1 MCIGILCI
9 GKFSIP
15 YDCAAVPQPNK
26 TARST
31 SCFLPKKCNIIQ
43 QNKLMSS
50 SVSKARDA
58 RDGRVSQRQHAIDTA
73 VDTAKDAAVEGLA
86 LHPAAAIFRNEAL
99 AGVGDENAVL
109 EVENSRFRHLRDISQ
124 KLDITFSTASSES
137 RPGTNAIFVNYH
149 ESMRVRTLLG
159 NGIVALIDGNEE
171 LVIPINDASAHPIDD
186 CGTFGNISGNLA
198 GMTIGSFPG
207 GPFFYSVPKV
217 RVEDDGSVQLTL
229 HLSPLI
235 CIEGRLQ
242 AHMSNDALAA
252 YVERGNFMA
261 CMSSPVPLPL
271 INNREPPSQTNGITF
286 TPTLISMSLTPH
298 LKKTL
303 TFVSEVVSSAPS
315 GFNEDLVDNMR
326 RLVVEALG
334 ESEHKD
340 VLSKNLE
347 LKCESAALAGIRNLM
362 LGIDVSHSAG
372 AFSVTLDEGEKLSE
386 STWRI
391 SLDGRENMSLPVA
404 DMGSIGLSFSGTPL
418 NKEIFET
425 IAYIGRAEQPIV
437 FRRGRINFILFGI
450 FNWAEFSEDEVSE
463 ITEDWHA
470 KMRSVLVGNGED
482 LFPATMKFRIESIS
496 CEVSLAE
503 DLLRMVGLV
512 NQPLTNE

>member
-1 MCIGILCI
+1 
-9 GKFSIP
+9 
-15 YDCAAVPQPNK
+15 
-26 TARST
+26 
-31 SCFLPKKCNIIQ
+31 
-43 QNKLMSS
+43 MSS

-303 TFVSEVVSSAPS
+303 TFVSEVISSAPS

-372 AFSVTLDEGEKLSE
+372 AFSVTLDEGEKL
-386 STWRI
+386 TGNPMWRI
-391 SLDGRENMSLPVA
+391 ALDGRENMPLPVS
-404 DMGSIGLSFSGTPL
+404 DMGSIGLSFSGSRLNMMLAETLFHVGRGAQPL
-418 NKEIFET
+418 
-425 IAYIGRAEQPIV
+425 V
-437 FRRGRINFILFGI
+437 FRLGICPRVHFILFGI
-450 FNWAEFSEDEVSE
+450 FNWDDFTEDEISE
-463 ITEDWHA
+463 IAEDLRT
-470 KMRSVLVGNGED
+470 KLESVLEGNGDD
-482 LFPATMKFRIESIS
+482 LFPSTMTFRIISIF
-496 CEVSLAE
+496 CELSFADDKLK
-503 DLLRMVGLV
+503 MVGLMK
-512 NQPLTNE
+512 QPVTDE